1 MAHFLFTRGMCRY
14 GIQGGTMV
22 LPYGDTWRLHR
33 RIYHQALNAKAAETF
48 QPMQCAKTR
57 QLIINLVEDPQRFSV
72 YLHTFV

>member
-1 MAHFLFTRGMCRY
+1 MCRY